1 MHKNF
6 YIKLKKNKVSILHK
20 ACWKNNVELVK
31 QLLSDSTVDANVL
44 TNGEVKIKK
53 IQLFRKHKIYFLNK
67 R

>member
-53 IQLFRKHKIYFLNK
+53 YNYFENIK
-67 R
+67 FIF